1 VKDDNGKKSL
11 AEALSNNIK
20 LIIVIISLMTALITL
35 FVAYSE
41 LWGVPVQIPAPTPA
55 ITPLPVTVR
64 GTVTYEN
71 KNIVTDAK
79 VSIDGQSSM
88 TENDG
93 SYVIPDIPPGVKII
107 RVVQGGE
114 EVFKSDITI
123 WESEKVM
130 TFNIIVPVPAIAE
143 TPEPTLTPTTTQTS
157 TPTPAP
163 TPTPTEGIDQFQ
175 IDWGTMEVYFD
186 ISDVT
191 IGETQTTDVLG
202 MVSEYDSINFIVEA
216 KRSFAAIILFEATF
230 YDDRGIK
237 IYSSFIYFDPDYN
250 QWEPGVRARGYML
263 LPSTSDRE
271 NIRFIEVSQF
281 AY

>member
-1 VKDDNGKKSL
+1 MKDDNGKKSL
-11 AEALSNNIK
+11 AEAISNNIK
-20 LIIVIISLMTALITL
+20 LIIVIISLITALIML

-41 LWGVPVQIPAPTPA
+41 LGDAPVQTLTQTPP

-71 KNIVTDAK
+71 KNTVTDAK

-88 TENDG
+88 TGNDG
-93 SYVIPDIPPGVKII
+93 SYAIPDIPTGVKII
-107 RVVQGGE
+107 RVVRDGE

-123 WESEKVM
+123 GEGKEVM

-143 TPEPTLTPTTTQTS
+143 TPEPTLPQTTTQTA
-157 TPTPAP
+157 TP
-163 TPTPTEGIDQFQ
+163 TPTPTSAEGIDQFQ
-175 IDWGTMEVYFD
+175 IDWGTMDAYFD

-191 IGETQTTDVLG
+191 IGKTQTTDVLG

-216 KRSFAAIILFEATF
+216 KRSFDAIILFEATF
-230 YDDRGIK
+230 YDDNRIEV
-237 IYSSFIYFDPDYN
+237 YSSFVYFNPDYN
-250 QWEPGVRARGYML
+250 RWEPGVRAEGYMI
-263 LPSTSDRE
+263 LPGTDME
-271 NIRFIEVSQF
+271 EIRFIEVSQF